1 MSKKHYS
8 IRKVNNFIADEFD
21 IGKYVK
27 FIGNYNIDNFLLFTL
42 APIALQEQRGLG
54 IYFI

>member
-1 MSKKHYS
+1 MSKIYYS
-8 IRKVNNFIADEFD
+8 IRKVNNFIADEFN